1 MCGQLNKLFS
11 KSACIKVLS
20 TLLQAQNAGQATEK
34 HVLRGLLVAGDTSR
48 SNLATKSSGL
58 NTQR

>member
-20 TLLQAQNAGQATEK
+20 TLLQAQNTGQATEK
-34 HVLRGLLVAGDTSR
+34 HVLRGKKILLF
-48 SNLATKSSGL
+48 
-58 NTQR
+58 